1 MHKELFYILH
11 KRDKKTQ
18 RRSEEGML
26 QQNTWCTSPANVYN
40 FRAPLNS
47 QMPLISRIGWP
58 EAPEEPTGCYRQSWW
73 QHWEWSLISWSP
85 GLSPDQ
91 AVPPSWSC
99 INDIPQQNA
108 NTLQVV
114 NKCCMTPQVCA
125 LLAFQLC
132 SGDLV
137 SRNALP
143 DSCKGILRNS
153 YKK

>member
-18 RRSEEGML
+18 RKSEEEML
-26 QQNTWCTSPANVYN
+26 QQNIWRTSPTNVHN
-40 FRAPLNS
+40 FRAPLSS
-47 QMPLISRIGWP
+47 QVPLMSRIGWP

-73 QHWEWSLISWSP
+73 QCWEWSSISWSL

-91 AVPPSWSC
+91 AVPPSQSW
-99 INDIPQQNA
+99 INDIPQQNE

-114 NKCCMTPQVCA
+114 NNWCMTPQVRA

-143 DSCKGILRNS
+143 DSCKGILHNS
-153 YKK
+153 Y